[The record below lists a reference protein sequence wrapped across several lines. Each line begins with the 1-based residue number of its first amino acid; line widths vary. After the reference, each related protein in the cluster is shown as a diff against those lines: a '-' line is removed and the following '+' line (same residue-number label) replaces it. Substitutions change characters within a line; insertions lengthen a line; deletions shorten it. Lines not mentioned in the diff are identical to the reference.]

1 MRKIKFDT
9 CIVGTGKAR
18 IDFSAKLAKKS
29 DLKQITK
36 EERNLIT
43 IDLNNCKNW
52 NECQKVIDN
61 IISNRVKIN
70 IKQIKN

>member
-1 MRKIKFDT
+1 M
-9 CIVGTGKAR
+9 
-18 IDFSAKLAKKS
+18 KKEKKQLTES
-29 DLKQITK
+29 ESKQIIK

>member
-1 MRKIKFDT
+1 MLLI
-9 CIVGTGKAR
+9 
-18 IDFSAKLAKKS
+18 
-29 DLKQITK
+29 
-36 EERNLIT
+36 LIT
-43 IDLNNCKNW
+43 PAPFVFMYLFLGFIAMEFNCKNW

>member
-1 MRKIKFDT
+1 M
-9 CIVGTGKAR
+9 
-18 IDFSAKLAKKS
+18 KKS

-52 NECQKVIDN
+52 NECQKVIDS
-61 IISNRVKIN
+61 ITSNHVKIN
-70 IKQIKN
+70 VKQIKN

>member
-1 MRKIKFDT
+1 M
-9 CIVGTGKAR
+9 
-18 IDFSAKLAKKS
+18 KKS
-29 DLKQITK
+29 DLKQIIK

-52 NECQKVIDN
+52 NKCQKVIDN

>member
-1 MRKIKFDT
+1 M
-9 CIVGTGKAR
+9 
-18 IDFSAKLAKKS
+18 KKS
-29 DLKQITK
+29 ELQQTIK

-52 NECQKVIDN
+52 NECQKVIYN

-70 IKQIKN
+70 IKQIKNQNHEKTIK